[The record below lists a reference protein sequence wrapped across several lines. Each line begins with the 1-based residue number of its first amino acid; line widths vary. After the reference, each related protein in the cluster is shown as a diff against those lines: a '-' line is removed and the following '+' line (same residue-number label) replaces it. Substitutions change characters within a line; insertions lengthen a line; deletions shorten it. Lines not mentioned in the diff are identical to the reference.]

1 MKMSKGSTTSKSRS
15 SSNRSEAGKKA
26 AEKTGHA
33 KLSAAGR
40 EGGRRSHGGGRR

>member
-1 MKMSKGSTTSKSRS
+1 MKMSKGNASGKSRS
-15 SSNRSEAGKKA
+15 SSSRTEAGKKA

-40 EGGRRSHGGGRR
+40 EGGKRSHGGGRR